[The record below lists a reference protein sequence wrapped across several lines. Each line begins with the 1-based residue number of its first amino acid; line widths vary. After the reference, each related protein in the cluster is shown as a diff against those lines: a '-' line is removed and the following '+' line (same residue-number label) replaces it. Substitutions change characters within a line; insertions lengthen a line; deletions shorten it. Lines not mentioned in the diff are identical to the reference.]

1 MHKGK
6 PVSDLAFNP
15 FLSKVVE
22 MLENQ
27 HLGHEHRING
37 LGPMLLFPFL
47 PGMHPCHIRKK
58 CIPLYPAFSS
68 TKGSPISVSSVLRVC
83 MSKNSGWWRADIVF
97 DAHRVDAAIFLEKA
111 SRCSKTE
118 EKSGK
123 FLRLP

>member
-1 MHKGK
+1 MHEGK
-6 PVSDLAFNP
+6 LVPDLAFNP
-15 FLSKVVE
+15 LLGKVVE

-27 HLGHEHRING
+27 HLGHEHGING

-47 PGMHPCHIRKK
+47 PGMHPCHIGTK

-68 TKGSPISVSSVLRVC
+68 TKGSPVSVSSVLRVC

-111 SRCSKTE
+111 SPCSKTKKKTE
-118 EKSGK
+118 N
-123 FLRLP
+123 F